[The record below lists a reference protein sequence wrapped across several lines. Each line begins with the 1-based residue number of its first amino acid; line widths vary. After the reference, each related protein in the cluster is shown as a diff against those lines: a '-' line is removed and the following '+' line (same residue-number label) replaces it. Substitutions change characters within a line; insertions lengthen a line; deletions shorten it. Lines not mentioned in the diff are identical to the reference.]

1 MNSERFEID
10 GHIPAVLYGDASER
24 AFLFVHGQSGC
35 KEEAER
41 FARIAQPAG
50 WQVLAVDL
58 PEHGERRDGTHLV
71 PWEAVPELQTVFA
84 QMKKKW
90 RRTALYAISI
100 GAWMSML
107 ALKGEAPEKCLL
119 VSPVADMTALIESMM
134 QWAGVT
140 EERLRREG
148 EIPTNFGQTL
158 SWKYL
163 CWAREN
169 PAGAP
174 CREMRVLYGENDHL
188 VPRGVIE
195 KFAAENRC
203 ALTVMQGGEHW
214 FHTEEELAFLQQWER
229 ESL

>member
-1 MNSERFEID
+1 MNSERFQID
-10 GHIPAVLYGDASER
+10 GRIPAVLYGDASER
-24 AFLFVHGQSGC
+24 AFLFVHGLSGC

-41 FARIAQPAG
+41 FARIARAAG

-58 PEHGERRDGTHLV
+58 PEHGERCDGTRLV
-71 PWEAVPELQTVFA
+71 PWETVPELQTVFKE
-84 QMKKKW
+84 MKKRW

-107 ALKGEAPEKCLL
+107 ALKGEALEKCLL

-140 EERLRREG
+140 EERLRRER

-169 PAGAP
+169 PASAP
-174 CREMRVLYGENDHL
+174 CRETRVLYGENDRL

-214 FHTEEELAFLQQWER
+214 FHTEEELAFLQQWEKGN
-229 ESL
+229 L